1 MASYFFSI
9 YEERRV
15 SVAKTHPVLSSG
27 LFSAAFS
34 ASDYRSIASDS
45 KMINT

>member
-1 MASYFFSI
+1 MASYFVSI

-27 LFSAAFS
+27 LFNAVIN

-45 KMINT
+45 KMINI

>member
-1 MASYFFSI
+1 MASYFVSI

-15 SVAKTHPVLSSG
+15 SVAKIHPGLSSG
-27 LFSAAFS
+27 LFNVAIN
-34 ASDYRSIASDS
+34 ASDYRSIVSNS